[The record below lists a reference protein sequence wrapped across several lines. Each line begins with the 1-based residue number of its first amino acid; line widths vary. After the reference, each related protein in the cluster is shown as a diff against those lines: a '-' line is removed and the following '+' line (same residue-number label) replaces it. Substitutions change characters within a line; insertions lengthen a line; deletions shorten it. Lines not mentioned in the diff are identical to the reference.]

1 MVSRACIAVPF
12 YFCSVLGAVVIVAG
26 LYMVLWGKAR
36 EEDEQE
42 ADALK
47 LVSQDEELGKV
58 SVPPAGNVE
67 T

>member
-1 MVSRACIAVPF
+1 MLFVLPF
-12 YFCSVLGAVVIVAG
+12 VLCSVLGAVLIVSG

-42 ADALK
+42 ADAPK
-47 LVSQDEELGKV
+47 AHVSQDEELGKE
-58 SVPPAGNVE
+58 SISPAGNVE

>member
-1 MVSRACIAVPF
+1 
-12 YFCSVLGAVVIVAG
+12 VLGAVLIVAG